1 MAEEDLIYPPG
12 KNAVILPGGVMVPTG
27 SRGFS
32 PSEITNQ
39 IKEAVGLPY
48 LGKEADKI
56 GMTLLEA
63 ALYSAAKKA
72 ADGDVDAL
80 TKLLDRLMG
89 KPVQQVVQATGTL
102 KEFLDGIARSD
113 PAIVEAEV
121 VDPVDLL

>member
-1 MAEEDLIYPPG
+1 MLEDELTYPAG
-12 KNAVILPGGVMVPTG
+12 KNTLILPGGEVVPTG
-27 SRGFS
+27 SRGLS
-32 PSEITNQ
+32 PSEITQQ

-48 LGKEADKI
+48 LGREADKV

-102 KEFLDGIARSD
+102 REFLDGIARAE
-113 PAIVEAEV
+113 PIEAEV
-121 VDPVDLL
+121 VAPIDQL

>member
-1 MAEEDLIYPPG
+1 MPNDELTYPAG
-12 KNAVILPGGVMVPTG
+12 KNAVILPGGAVVPTG
-27 SRGFS
+27 ARGLS
-32 PSEITNQ
+32 PSEITQQ

-48 LGKEADKI
+48 LGREADKI

-102 KEFLDGIARSD
+102 REFLDSVARAE
-113 PAIVEAEV
+113 PIEAEV
-121 VDPVDLL
+121 VPTVDSL